1 MVIVVLSLFHAIIA
15 TASSLSV
22 TKELLIYDGHPF
34 GSRAVLVSSDHNE
47 SCQFFGQSDQI
58 EFIENLPDRPPIR
71 VVNQQEWSNVF
82 AECQEQLLSQNQT
95 PTPSNIHFI
104 YPGCDRHQMV
114 WTRKYCK

>member
-47 SCQFFGQSDQI
+47 SCQFFGQ
-58 EFIENLPDRPPIR
+58 R
-71 VVNQQEWSNVF
+71 
-82 AECQEQLLSQNQT
+82 
-95 PTPSNIHFI
+95 
-104 YPGCDRHQMV
+104 
-114 WTRKYCK
+114 